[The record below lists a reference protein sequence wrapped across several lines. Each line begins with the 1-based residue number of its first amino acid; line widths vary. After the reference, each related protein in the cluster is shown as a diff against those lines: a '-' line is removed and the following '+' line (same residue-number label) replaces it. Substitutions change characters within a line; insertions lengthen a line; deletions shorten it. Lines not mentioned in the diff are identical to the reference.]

1 MKDRKM
7 KKDFDCSYFRV
18 THFPVVRMKISL
30 SRVWVGPMLAI
41 PMLLLFGSCGLFG
54 ADAPRAARSV
64 HLHWKAPEGELFY
77 NEMTVEQ
84 SVPGSYFMAA
94 GWNTGY
100 FGIQELSSATS
111 KLVLFSVWDQ
121 SKGNN
126 ALRVPVDKRVEVLE
140 HDPDVVI
147 KRFGGEGTGG
157 QCKWNY
163 NWKIGE
169 TNRFLVRA
177 TVQSNKT
184 AYAAYFFV
192 AGEQHWKHL
201 ATFRTITQGSPLKGY
216 YSFVEDFRRD
226 GRSAGEARRARF
238 GNGWMRSTGGD
249 WVALTSARF
258 TASNGSFEAKD
269 HIDAGLVGDEFYLA
283 TGGDTPTTTPLNSS
297 LTRQPISIGLP
308 RFDLN
313 DRQR

>member
-1 MKDRKM
+1 MTRLGIWI
-7 KKDFDCSYFRV
+7 RLRLV
-18 THFPVVRMKISL
+18 
-30 SRVWVGPMLAI
+30 LAASTLI
-41 PMLLLFGSCGLFG
+41 VFGNDVANG

-64 HLHWKAPEGELFY
+64 HLRWKAPDGDLFY
-77 NEMTVEQ
+77 NEVTVER

-100 FGIQELSSATS
+100 FGIQELSSPTN

-121 SKGNN
+121 SKGND
-126 ALRVPVDKRVEVLE
+126 ASKVPEEKRVEVLH
-140 HDPDVVI
+140 HDPDVII

-157 QCKWNY
+157 QCKWNH
-163 NWKIGE
+163 NWNIGE

-177 TVQSNKT
+177 TVESNKT

-192 AGEQHWKHL
+192 NSDRHWKHL

-226 GRSAGEARRARF
+226 GRSAAETRRARF
-238 GNGWMRSTGGD
+238 GNGWVRSTGGD
-249 WVALTSARF
+249 WVALTQARF

-269 HIDAGLVGDEFYLA
+269 HIDAGLTQGEFYLA
-283 TGGDTPTTTPLNSS
+283 TGGDILTS
-297 LTRQPISIGLP
+297 LPQSFARLSVGAPPVDIQDII
-308 RFDLN
+308 RH
-313 DRQR
+313 DRRKE

>member
-1 MKDRKM
+1 MIVLEIGLLVR
-7 KKDFDCSYFRV
+7 RAV
-18 THFPVVRMKISL
+18 TALGLVVIGTS
-30 SRVWVGPMLAI
+30 VIA
-41 PMLLLFGSCGLFG
+41 

-64 HLHWKAPEGELFY
+64 HLRWKAPDGELFY
-77 NEMTVEQ
+77 NEMTVER

-100 FGIQELSSATS
+100 FGIQELSSGTN

-121 SKGNN
+121 SKGND
-126 ALRVPVDKRVEVLE
+126 ASRVPVDKRVEVLE
-140 HDPDVVI
+140 QDPDVVI

-169 TNRFLVRA
+169 MNRFLVRA
-177 TVQSNKT
+177 TVESNKT

-192 AGEQHWKHL
+192 NSDRRWRHL

-226 GRSAGEARRARF
+226 GLSAAETRRARF
-238 GNGWMRSTGGD
+238 GNGWVRSTGGD
-249 WVALTSARF
+249 WVALTQARF
-258 TASNGSFEAKD
+258 TVSNGSFEAKD
-269 HIDAGLVGDEFYLA
+269 HTDAGLTQGEFYLA
-283 TGGDTPTTTPLNSS
+283 TGGDIPTS
-297 LTRQPISIGLP
+297 LPQLFVRLSVGARPVDIQDITRQ
-308 RFDLN
+308 
-313 DRQR
+313 DRGKE